1 LRVCYIAVSRMSI
14 ESCVFGAAPQR
25 TLVLFPGALG
35 DFICFL
41 PSLGKLAQRR
51 AVDLFARSDYGD
63 IAPASVRTRSLECDR
78 IARLFVPG
86 ADQDADLAQ
95 FFGAYAEVY
104 SWMASGE
111 PTFVANLSRLTHGR
125 VRAFPFRPHDW
136 RCPMMHYYLC
146 CLGED
151 ARGVSFGHVL
161 LGGEALRRSSR
172 YWESHALGGQRILA
186 IAPGSGA
193 GEKNW
198 PAAYFDDVA
207 RWWERQA
214 GGRVLVILGP
224 AEAERAEPMHLGAD
238 ALVVREER
246 LGTVA
251 ALLSRCDI
259 YLGND
264 SGLSHLAAALGV
276 PTVTLFGPTDP
287 TEWAPQGRH
296 VIVLSQRIPCS
307 PCSEPIRLNCTHRVC
322 LSVLT
327 PGVVI
332 ETLDGLVNG
341 VFSARCSHS

>member
-1 LRVCYIAVSRMSI
+1 MSI
-14 ESCVFGAAPQR
+14 ESCVFGAAPER

-41 PSLGKLAQRR
+41 PSLGKLANRR

-63 IAPASVRTRSLECDR
+63 IAPPPVRTRSLECDQ
-78 IARLFVPG
+78 IARLFAPG
-86 ADQDADLAQ
+86 ADRDAEIAR

-111 PTFVANLSRLTHGR
+111 PTFLANLSRLTRGR
-125 VRAFPFRPHDW
+125 LRTFPFRPRDW
-136 RCPMMHYYLC
+136 RRPMTRYYLS

-151 ARGVSFGHVL
+151 ARGASFGHVVVQA
-161 LGGEALRRSSR
+161 EALRRSSQ
-172 YWESHALGGQRILA
+172 YWESHALGGERVLG

-193 GEKNW
+193 REKNW
-198 PAAYFDDVA
+198 PAAYFGDVA
-207 RWWERQA
+207 RWWERQV
-214 GGRVLVILGP
+214 GGRVLAILGP
-224 AEAERAEPMHLGAD
+224 AEAERPEPIHLGTE

-251 ALLSRCDI
+251 ALLSRCDL

-276 PTVTLFGPTDP
+276 PTVALFGPTDP

-296 VIVLSQRIPCS
+296 VVVLSQRVPCS
-307 PCSEPIRLNCTHRVC
+307 PCSEPTRRSCAHRVC
-322 LSVLT
+322 LSGLAPSAVKEALEGLARGVLS
-327 PGVVI
+327 PRR
-332 ETLDGLVNG
+332 
-341 VFSARCSHS
+341 FHP